1 MRARL
6 RSTTPVTLSEPWGYS
21 TLPQVP
27 RAVRYDDLVAM
38 NAGSPA
44 LSLRHAL
51 GWVLVGALAARLIAI
66 AAVGPDRLDFG
77 DAHDYRAF
85 AAAICAGEGYPER
98 GNLPFFRAPGLPFFV
113 ALATGCETG
122 ARIAWAK
129 IALAVVDTLDVA
141 LIFLLARLF
150 ALGRRLALAVAAGA
164 ALHPLFVAQVTDL
177 RSEPLAMALTTLSLV
192 LLLRYR
198 KSRGLGLLL
207 ASGAAL
213 GFAALVRP
221 PSLVALAAWAFF
233 VWIDSA
239 GAPLRMRSLRV
250 AVLGL
255 GLALVVLPW
264 TARNWACFGEWL
276 LINDAAGYNFWR
288 STLPELDRLLATSDP
303 EEFERSAVYLEGQL
317 TDRVAREAARA
328 AATPGARE
336 RWYWK
341 RGLEQIGTD
350 PGRWARLL
358 LRDASDFW
366 RPWLDPVV
374 RGRWLALASAF
385 FFVPLFLLA
394 ARGLLRLRS
403 EDPPLALLVVVL
415 FVVITV
421 AHSPFQAIVRYR
433 LPLAE
438 PLLMVLAARGISR
451 RPAVGASL
459 AVTGPAV
466 SGRQRDF
473 GHQP

>member
-1 MRARL
+1 
-6 RSTTPVTLSEPWGYS
+6 
-21 TLPQVP
+21 
-27 RAVRYDDLVAM
+27 M
-38 NAGSPA
+38 NASSPA
-44 LSLRHAL
+44 VGFRHAL
-51 GWVLVGALAARLIAI
+51 GWVLVGALAIRLIAI
-66 AAVGPDRLDFG
+66 AAVGPARLDFG
-77 DAHDYRAF
+77 DARDYRAF

-113 ALATGCETG
+113 AVATGCET
-122 ARIAWAK
+122 ATRIAWAK
-129 IALAVVDTLDVA
+129 FALAVVDTLHVA
-141 LIFLLARLF
+141 LIFLLARHF
-150 ALGRRLALAVAAGA
+150 ALGRRLALAVAAAA
-164 ALHPLFVAQVTDL
+164 ALHPLFIVQVTDL

-198 KSRGLGLLL
+198 KSRGLGILL

-221 PSLVALAAWAFF
+221 PSLVALVAWIFF

-239 GAPLRMRSLRV
+239 GAPVRSRALRV
-250 AVLGL
+250 AVVGL

-264 TARNWACFGEWL
+264 TARNRVRFGEWL

-303 EEFERSAVYLEGQL
+303 GEFERSAVYLEGEL
-317 TDRVAREAARA
+317 TERVAREAARA

-341 RGLEQIGTD
+341 RGLEQIGSD
-350 PGRWARLL
+350 PARWARLL
-358 LRDASDFW
+358 WRDASDFW
-366 RPWLDPVV
+366 RPWLDPVT
-374 RGRWLALASAF
+374 RGRWMAVASGCL
-385 FFVPLFLLA
+385 FVPLFFLA

-403 EDPPLALLVVVL
+403 EDLPLALLVTVL

-438 PLLMVLAARGISR
+438 PLLMVLAARGTFR
-451 RPAVGASL
+451 RSPVGTSPGVA
-459 AVTGPAV
+459 GPAL
-466 SGRQRDF
+466 SGR
-473 GHQP
+473 

>member
-1 MRARL
+1 MVEHGTENAGVTGSNPVLGTIFSMNTSLPAFRL
-6 RSTTPVTLSEPWGYS
+6 RP
-21 TLPQVP
+21 
-27 RAVRYDDLVAM
+27 
-38 NAGSPA
+38 
-44 LSLRHAL
+44 AL
-51 GWVLVGALAARLIAI
+51 GWVLVGALAVRLIAI

-77 DAHDYRAF
+77 DARDYRAF

-113 ALATGCETG
+113 ALATGCET
-122 ARIAWAK
+122 ATRIAWAK

-150 ALGRRLALAVAAGA
+150 ALGRRLALAVAAAA

-198 KSRGLGLLL
+198 TNRGLGILL

-221 PSLVALAAWAFF
+221 PSLVGLVAWVLF

-239 GAPLRMRSLRV
+239 GAPVRVRALRV
-250 AVLGL
+250 AVVGL

-264 TARNWACFGEWL
+264 TARNWARFGEWM

-303 EEFERSAVYLEGQL
+303 DEFERSAVYLEGEL
-317 TDRVAREAARA
+317 TERVAREAVRA

-341 RGLEQIGTD
+341 RGFEQIGTD

-358 LRDASDFW
+358 WRDVSDFW
-366 RPWLDPVV
+366 RPWLDPVA
-374 RGRWLALASAF
+374 RGRWMALASGF
-385 FFVPLFLLA
+385 LFVPLFLLA

-403 EDPPLALLVVVL
+403 EDPSLALLVIVFFL
-415 FVVITV
+415 VITV

-438 PLLMVLAARGISR
+438 PLLMVLAARGALR
-451 RPAVGASL
+451 RPTPGTSF
-459 AVTGPAV
+459 AVTDPAR
-466 SGRQRDF
+466 SG
-473 GHQP
+473 G